1 MNKETK
7 ELIKQFHSIARKR
20 WIKSISKSFGSIGLT
35 FEKELNKTPDS
46 MYFPDYLGIE
56 IKCTSR
62 YSRYPLF
69 LFTSAFDGPTF
80 PEINRIIEKYGYFDK
95 DFTDKTS
102 EEFKKVKKKLV
113 KQAKTF
119 GNEIT
124 ISIVFDRND
133 LLGYKDSPIDCGLD
147 TFLKLFQTRIVYGWA
162 FSH

>member
-1 MNKETK
+1 MI
-7 ELIKQFHSIARKR
+7 LV
-20 WIKSISKSFGSIGLT
+20 L
-35 FEKELNKTPDS
+35 P
-46 MYFPDYLGIE
+46 
-56 IKCTSR
+56 
-62 YSRYPLF
+62 
-69 LFTSAFDGPTF
+69 
-80 PEINRIIEKYGYFDK
+80 DK